1 MKSNMGA
8 ADKAIRIVL
17 AIVFAGLYITK
28 LVEGTV
34 GLALLVIGGVFLL
47 TYYPDGLINGQSGGM
62 AVVTNTGFALIGS
75 PLLAPVGG
83 ITFVI
88 NTPTLACTLTSGLTV
103 GCILSVIQIG

>member
-28 LVEGTV
+28 LVEGTI

-47 TYYPDGLINGQSGGM
+47 T
-62 AVVTNTGFALIGS
+62 
-75 PLLAPVGG
+75 
-83 ITFVI
+83 
-88 NTPTLACTLTSGLTV
+88 
-103 GCILSVIQIG
+103 SVISFCPL

>member
-1 MKSNMGA
+1 MKTNMGS

-47 TYYPDGLINGQSGGM
+47 T
-62 AVVTNTGFALIGS
+62 
-75 PLLAPVGG
+75 
-83 ITFVI
+83 
-88 NTPTLACTLTSGLTV
+88 
-103 GCILSVIQIG
+103 SVISFCPLYTLLGMNTCEKKK

>member
-1 MKSNMGA
+1 MKSNMGS

-47 TYYPDGLINGQSGGM
+47 T
-62 AVVTNTGFALIGS
+62 
-75 PLLAPVGG
+75 
-83 ITFVI
+83 
-88 NTPTLACTLTSGLTV
+88 
-103 GCILSVIQIG
+103 SVISFCPLYTLFGMNTCEKKK